1 MTWIADHGQV
11 GDHMQ
16 LERLLEAIN
25 FTGVVSGLTHDF
37 YRYPARFSPLVA
49 RAAIECFTKPGDTI
63 LDPFS
68 GGATSLVEGLALG
81 RHTVGMDISRL
92 AVFLARVKTLLLQQD
107 ERDAILDRAIEVTSD
122 LSPRRPVKRHWER
135 KEAGYQENLPQGTA
149 SPFPSPFCLAR
160 PLRSLRCGLSS
171 DRLIWSLHQ
180 VAPRR

>member
-1 MTWIADHGQV
+1 
-11 GDHMQ
+11 MQ

-81 RHTVGMDISRL
+81 RHAVGVDISRL
-92 AVFLARVKTLLLQQD
+92 AVFLANVKTLLLKPHD
-107 ERDAILDRAIEVTSD
+107 LDAVMDWAFDVT
-122 LSPRRPVKRHWER
+122 P
-135 KEAGYQENLPQGTA
+135 
-149 SPFPSPFCLAR
+149 
-160 PLRSLRCGLSS
+160 
-171 DRLIWSLHQ
+171 
-180 VAPRR
+180 